1 MTAGIAP
8 SAATPPRSL
17 ETAVPFD
24 LLIKNTRSASARAG
38 VSVSELLD
46 IGIADGRIVAI
57 GPALAHDGAV
67 YDARGQLVMP
77 GLVETHIHLDKSCIL
92 DRCSICEGNVQE
104 AIRETARAKLA
115 FTEDD
120 IYARARRTLE
130 KAIAGGTQHMR
141 AHTEIDPRIGLK
153 GYRAISQLAR
163 DYAWAIDL
171 SLCVFP
177 QEGLT
182 NDPGAE
188 ALLIEACELGAGAI
202 GGAPYIDTDPNAQ
215 IARIFDLAQRF
226 DLDVDFH
233 LDFDLDPGW
242 AHIDEV
248 CRQTEKH
255 SWGGRVAA
263 GHMTKISALPPPQQ
277 IAMAQ
282 RLANAGVAVTVIPA
296 TDLFLMG
303 RDADHNIPRGVT
315 RADRLAQHGVT
326 ASLATN
332 NVMNAFTPFG
342 DASLIRMA
350 NLYANIA
357 QLGRPADFEMCMEL
371 VSTRA
376 ARLMNIT
383 DYGIAV
389 GHPADLVVFA
399 SDSAANAVAEIAQP
413 RVGFKRGVRTFTHA
427 LPELHPPQAG

>member
-1 MTAGIAP
+1 M
-8 SAATPPRSL
+8 S
-17 ETAVPFD
+17 FD
-24 LLIKNTRSASARAG
+24 LVVQNARVGGVDVATTDMSPPGLI
-38 VSVSELLD
+38 D

-57 GPALAHDGAV
+57 EPQLAHDGPIF
-67 YDARGQLVMP
+67 DAGRQLVIP
-77 GLVETHIHLDKSCIL
+77 GLVETHIHLDKTCIL
-92 DRCSICEGNVQE
+92 DRCTICEGSVQE

-115 FTEDD
+115 FTEQD
-120 IYARARRTLE
+120 IYDRARRTLE
-130 KAIAGGTQHMR
+130 KAIAGGTQYMR

-182 NDPGAE
+182 NDPGSDE
-188 ALLIEACELGAGAI
+188 LLIAACDLGAGAI

-215 IARIFDLAQRF
+215 IARIFELARRF

-242 AHIDEV
+242 THIEEV
-248 CRQTEKH
+248 CRQTEKYG
-255 SWGGRVAA
+255 WGGRVAA
-263 GHMTKISALPPPQQ
+263 GHMTKISAMPPEHQ
-277 IAMAQ
+277 ITLAR
-282 RLANAGVAVTVIPA
+282 RLANAGVAVTVIPS

-303 RDADHNIPRGVT
+303 RGSDHNIPRGVT
-315 RADRLAQHGVT
+315 RADRLVQHGVT

-350 NLYANIA
+350 NLFANIA
-357 QLGRPADFEMCMEL
+357 QLGRPTDFETCLTL
-371 VSTRA
+371 VGSSA
-376 ARLMNIT
+376 ARLMNIA

-389 GHPADLVVFA
+389 GHPADLVVIA
-399 SDSAANAVAEIAQP
+399 AESGANAVAEIAQP
-413 RVGFKRGVRTFTHA
+413 VAGFKRGLQTFTRA
-427 LPELHPPQAG
+427 LPVLHPPGP

>member
-1 MTAGIAP
+1 MSFDFVVKNARGVTRQSHGPAAG
-8 SAATPPRSL
+8 
-17 ETAVPFD
+17 
-24 LLIKNTRSASARAG
+24 
-38 VSVSELLD
+38 LLD
-46 IGIADGRIVAI
+46 IGIAKGRIAVI
-57 GPALAHDGAV
+57 GPALAHDGPV
-67 YDARGQLVMP
+67 YDAGGQLVVP
-77 GLVETHIHLDKSCIL
+77 GLVETHIHLDKTCIL
-92 DRCSICEGNVQE
+92 DRCTICEGSVQE

-130 KAIAGGTQHMR
+130 KAIASGTQHMR

-153 GYRAISQLAR
+153 GYRAIRQLAR
-163 DYAWAIDL
+163 DYAWAINL

-188 ALLIEACELGAGAI
+188 ELLIEACKMGAGAI

-215 IARIFDLAQRF
+215 IARIFDLARRF

-242 AHIDEV
+242 MHVDEV
-248 CRQTEKH
+248 CRQTERYG
-255 SWGGRVAA
+255 WGGRVAA
-263 GHMTKISALPPPQQ
+263 GHMTKISAMPPDQQ

-282 RLANAGVAVTVIPA
+282 RLANAGVAVTVIPS

-303 RDADHNIPRGVT
+303 RGADHSIPRGVT
-315 RADRLAQHGVT
+315 RADRLAQNGVT
-326 ASLATN
+326 VSLATN

-342 DASLIRMA
+342 DASLVRMA
-350 NLYANIA
+350 NLFANIA
-357 QLGRPADFEMCMEL
+357 QLGRPADFETCLEL

-376 ARLMNIT
+376 ARLMNIA
-383 DYGIAV
+383 DYGIAL
-389 GHPADLVVFA
+389 GHPADLVVIA
-399 SDSAANAVAEIAQP
+399 AESAANAVAEIAQP
-413 RVGFKRGVRTFTHA
+413 LAGFKRGVRTFTRA
-427 LPELHPPQAG
+427 LPVLHPPTVPLA